1 MTDICGTMTLTLGMI
16 SVWRADMDITVYAGN
31 KESTE
36 ATVSMF
42 KSFGKKPKIVD
53 TASTSKDSS
62 PELTHKEPRVI
73 ISSGGRVLESWVG
86 FRPSLIR
93 YWSKQ

>member
-1 MTDICGTMTLTLGMI
+1 
-16 SVWRADMDITVYAGN
+16 MDITVYAGN

-36 ATVSMF
+36 ATMSLF
-42 KSFGKKPKIVD
+42 NSLGKKPKIERASD
-53 TASTSKDSS
+53 TSENGS
-62 PELTHKEPRVI
+62 PTLAHTEPRVI

-86 FRPSLIR
+86 FRPSLIK

>member
-1 MTDICGTMTLTLGMI
+1 
-16 SVWRADMDITVYAGN
+16 MDITVYTGA
-31 KESTE
+31 KDSTE

-53 TASTSKDSS
+53 TTSTSKDSS
-62 PELTHKEPRVI
+62 PELTHTEPRVI

-86 FRPSLIR
+86 FRPSLIK

>member
-36 ATVSMF
+36 ATMSMF
-42 KSFGKKPKIVD
+42 HALGKEPNIGVD
-53 TASTSKDSS
+53 ALTSEDSS
-62 PELTHKEPRVI
+62 PELTHTEPRVI

>member
-1 MTDICGTMTLTLGMI
+1 
-16 SVWRADMDITVYAGN
+16 MDITVYVGA
-31 KESTE
+31 KDSTE

-62 PELTHKEPRVI
+62 TELTHTEPRVI
-73 ISSGGRVLESWVG
+73 ISSGDRVLESWVG
-86 FRPSLIR
+86 FRPSLIK
-93 YWSKQ
+93 YWSRQ

>member
-1 MTDICGTMTLTLGMI
+1 
-16 SVWRADMDITVYAGN
+16 MDITVYAGN

-36 ATVSMF
+36 ATMSMF
-42 KSFGKKPKIVD
+42 HALGKEPEIGAAAL
-53 TASTSKDSS
+53 TLGDSS
-62 PELTHKEPRVI
+62 PELTHTEPRVI